1 MGVENQEVEKE
12 QTVDVAALQAELER
26 MKQHH
31 EKLLGETKAAKQR
44 AKEEAEE
51 RERIAAEAAAKNG
64 DVDALRKSYET
75 KLAQREQELTEQL
88 GARDKWL
95 DEMTVSRA
103 ATELASELDF
113 NGSGKLLMPLITPRL
128 KRDTVDGKPV
138 VMVLDKDGRPSAMT
152 PADLKKEF
160 MSDASL
166 APFIRG
172 SSATGGG
179 AQGAKSTIGGSAT
192 KKFNEYTGQELS
204 EIRKADPEIYE
215 RLKTA
220 HYATN

>member
-1 MGVENQEVEKE
+1 MDVENQEQDQE

-31 EKLLGETKAAKQR
+31 EKLLGETKAAKQK

-51 RERIAAEAAAKNG
+51 RERLAAEAAAKNG
-64 DVDALRKSYET
+64 DVEALRKSYET

-103 ATELASELDF
+103 ATELAAELDF

-138 VMVLDKDGRPSAMT
+138 VTVLDKDGRPSAMT
-152 PADLKKEF
+152 LADLKKEF

-179 AQGAKSTIGGSAT
+179 AQGSKSSKGGGAAKGNMGGT
-192 KKFNEYTGQELS
+192 KQERQAAIAERFNLP
-204 EIRKADPEIYE
+204 D
-215 RLKTA
+215 
-220 HYATN
+220 

>member
-1 MGVENQEVEKE
+1 MRKSPVDVENQEVEQE
-12 QTVDVAALQAELER
+12 ETVDVAALKAELDR

-31 EKLLGETKAAKQR
+31 EKLLGETKAAKQK

-51 RERIAAEAAAKNG
+51 RERLAADAAAKNG
-64 DVDALRKSYET
+64 DVEALRKSYET

-103 ATELASELDF
+103 ATELAAELDF

-128 KRDTVDGKPV
+128 KRDTVDGRPV
-138 VMVLDKDGRPSAMT
+138 VTVLDKDGRPSAMT
-152 PADLKKEF
+152 LADLKKEF

-166 APFIRG
+166 ASFVKG

-179 AQGAKSTIGGSAT
+179 AQGSKSSNGGGAAKGNMGGT
-192 KKFNEYTGQELS
+192 KQERQAAIAQRFNLNE
-204 EIRKADPEIYE
+204 
-215 RLKTA
+215 
-220 HYATN
+220 